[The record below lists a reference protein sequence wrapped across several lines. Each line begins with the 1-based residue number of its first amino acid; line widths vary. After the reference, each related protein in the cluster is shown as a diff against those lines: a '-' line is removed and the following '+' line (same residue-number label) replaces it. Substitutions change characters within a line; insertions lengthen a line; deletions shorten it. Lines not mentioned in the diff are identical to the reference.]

1 MAPPDSEPRRHDEL
15 NNKRKDPSPPPPSPP
30 RKRKR
35 PGNRI
40 PTSQIQ
46 QAQRRE
52 QERVRNAVQ
61 EQSAGASV
69 SQFVTQHYNAV
80 PERGREWRRTESNIK
95 GLRSY
100 NNWVKSVLIK
110 KCSPKQSGSKILDL
124 GCGKG
129 GDLPKWQHQH
139 PDLYVGLDPADVSIA
154 QAQSR
159 YVDMTRRSR
168 GRIFKA
174 EFGVKDCFGTSLSD
188 VPIVQKVGFDKEMDA
203 RWGGGGFDVV
213 TMMFCM
219 HYAFENEDMAR
230 QMLKNV
236 SGALRKGGRMIGVI
250 PNSDVITEKV
260 EEYHRKMHPE
270 EAKATAEAGGAQ
282 SLDSDDDWDPEK
294 SLDTKDEAPAANG
307 ESSSATAEPI
317 KSPNP
322 AEKSPR
328 PEDPSLEWGN
338 SIYKVK
344 FPGKTPSDGVFRPPF
359 GWKYFYFLEEAVDSV
374 PEYVVP
380 WEAFRAL
387 AEDYN
392 LELEYRK
399 TFGEVWEE
407 ERDDPEFGQLC
418 ERMGVKDRN
427 GNLKVGKEEMEAA
440 GFYHAFCF
448 YKV

>member
-1 MAPPDSEPRRHDEL
+1 MANPDSLPKRPDETS
-15 NNKRKDPSPPPPSPP
+15 KRKDPSPPPPSPP

-35 PGNRI
+35 PSHRI
-40 PTSQIQ
+40 PASQIE

-52 QERVRNAVQ
+52 QERQQATQQQTAN
-61 EQSAGASV
+61 ASV
-69 SQFVTQHYNAV
+69 SEFVTQHYNAV

-129 GDLPKWQHQH
+129 GDLMKWQHQK
-139 PDLYVGLDPADVSIA
+139 PELYVGLDPADVSIN

-159 YVDMTRRSR
+159 YIDMQRKSR

-188 VPIVQKVGFDKEMDA
+188 VKIIQEVGFDKEMDA

-219 HYAFENEDMAR
+219 HYAFENEVMAR

-236 SGALRKGGRMIGVI
+236 SGALQKGGRLIGVI
-250 PNSDVITEKV
+250 PNSDVITEKAV
-260 EEYHRKMHPE
+260 EHYKKLHPE
-270 EAKATAEAGGAQ
+270 EAKAAEKNGE
-282 SLDSDDDWDPEK
+282 SWDSDDDWDPEK
-294 SLDTKDEAPAANG
+294 SADTKEEVPAAKG
-307 ESSSATAEPI
+307 DEPSSNAD
-317 KSPNP
+317 
-322 AEKSPR
+322 
-328 PEDPSLEWGN
+328 DPPVEWGN

-344 FPGKTPSDGVFRPPF
+344 FTGKTPSDGIFRPPF
-359 GWKYFYFLEEAVDSV
+359 GWKYFYYLDEAVDSV

-399 TFGEVWEE
+399 SFGELWDE
-407 ERDDPEFGQLC
+407 ERNDPEFGPLS
-418 ERMGVKDRN
+418 ERMGVQDRN
-427 GNLKVGKEEMEAA
+427 GNLRVGKEEMEAA